1 MLVRFL
7 KKKNVGEN
15 MCHMH
20 MVKPSNAMSTARFAT
35 NLNSHIACNAKPK
48 KNKDIVTS
56 LAIYTCTHDGQLG
69 SFSKAPQI

>member
-20 MVKPSNAMSTARFAT
+20 MVKPSNAMSTAGFAT

-48 KNKDIVTS
+48 KTK
-56 LAIYTCTHDGQLG
+56 THDGQLG